1 MTNRKPYSTD
11 ISDPQWAILKSLI
24 PAPKTGDRPTDKF
37 IPVKE
42 AVESAMKST
51 QARSFFG

>member
-24 PAPKTGDRPTDKF
+24 PAPKTGGRPKTVDMREIMAWF
-37 IPVKE
+37 
-42 AVESAMKST
+42 KSRL
-51 QARSFFG
+51 QNKKALMA